1 MLFQMLLNVKEW
13 LRRLEG
19 RQEKGQG
26 LLEYALII
34 LLIVIIVII
43 ALSPLGQQIRD
54 IFLDITTAITSNTTP

>member
-1 MLFQMLLNVKEW
+1 MLSQLLLHVKEW
-13 LRRLEG
+13 LRKVEG
-19 RQEKGQG
+19 HQEKGQG

-54 IFLDITTAITSNTTP
+54 IFLNITNALISNTP